1 MNKNIHFSLKKTY
14 LTISKR
20 KADLLHSVRHPFVEK
35 GYQLETLKRTGL
47 PSRAL
52 VTRVVETTLHLSVS
66 LSGSLRCSSFRH
78 EHDETHSSSDGI
90 GS

>member
-1 MNKNIHFSLKKTY
+1 VFHKQIFCIQY
-14 LTISKR
+14 
-20 KADLLHSVRHPFVEK
+20 AHPFVEK

-52 VTRVVETTLHLSVS
+52 VARVVETTLHLFFPSACQVHCRVS
-66 LSGSLRCSSFRH
+66 FPSLLQSRH
-78 EHDETHSSSDGI
+78 EHDETHFSSDGI